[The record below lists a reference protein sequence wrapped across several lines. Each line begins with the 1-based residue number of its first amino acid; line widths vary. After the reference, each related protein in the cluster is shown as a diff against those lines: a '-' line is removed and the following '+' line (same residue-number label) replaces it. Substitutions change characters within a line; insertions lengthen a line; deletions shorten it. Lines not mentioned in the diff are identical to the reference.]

1 MGPLY
6 KPKIRRI
13 FDVSGAMDK
22 VAAMPSEKTKI
33 LLNQTIEACLLE
45 APFEERLHFVN
56 ICISK
61 LEDYKDQ
68 VPEELEELKKIA
80 HILACNREH
89 LSPEREFE
97 LADRLLTL
105 YIGLSGGAL
114 IF

>member
-1 MGPLY
+1 VKDFTPPAIGPLY

-13 FDVSGAMDK
+13 FDASGAMDK
-22 VAAMPSEKTKI
+22 VAAMLSEKTKI

-68 VPEELEELKKIA
+68 VQSRK
-80 HILACNREH
+80 NWRN
-89 LSPEREFE
+89 
-97 LADRLLTL
+97 
-105 YIGLSGGAL
+105 
-114 IF
+114 